1 MAIFSEIASLIPTL
15 GERLD
20 EGACLEQAVTLMTE
34 MTDAEVV
41 AILRESV
48 AVSRSADQ
56 IRVVAAGLIAE
67 RSTREVGHSGLAQS
81 QGHGS
86 PEKLVQHLTGSTRSE
101 AARDVRVGRGLLDG
115 EGESGGGAD
124 AGPADAG
131 ADGGAG
137 DAGGAGTSGGEG
149 AAGASFSEQVPPVW
163 HAPLREAMRSG
174 VLTSAQ
180 YDAIRSGLGEPP
192 APAADGLSAE
202 EFAAIERAVRDAWSA
217 AAEQLVREAAER
229 TTEELGGAARM
240 LRDLLDPEGAEARF
254 LARYEKRMFRTYRDA
269 DGVLRASI
277 AFEDEG
283 GAFVTAMLDAALR
296 PRRGGPRFVDADEQE
311 RAADLTADSRT
322 NDQLAYD
329 LLLDVLRS
337 GVLADAE
344 SVFGTR
350 QAGVRLVQV
359 IDASGTR
366 VPVAHTEDHLN
377 SFPAGV
383 AAQRM
388 CDSGFAPVTVDSCGN
403 PLDAGREQRL
413 FTPKQR
419 IALAIRDG
427 GCRWRGC
434 DRPASYCEAHHIDE
448 WAADRGRTDIDRG
461 ILLCRF
467 HHMNLHHGRW
477 RITRDG
483 KSDFMLHHRE
493 GESYALRQRAALA
506 YAWSGIDPPPS
517 RFRPA
522 A

>member
-20 EGACLEQAVTLMTE
+20 EGACLEQAVALMTE
-34 MTDAEVV
+34 MTDAEIV

-67 RSTREVGHSGLAQS
+67 RSTREAGHSGLAQS

-115 EGESGGGAD
+115 
-124 AGPADAG
+124 GPADAG
-131 ADGGAG
+131 ADNGAG
-137 DAGGAGTSGGEG
+137 VAESAGASGGEG
-149 AAGASFSEQVPPVW
+149 AAGASGSEQLPPAW

-174 VLTSAQ
+174 ALTSAQ
-180 YDAIRSGLGEPP
+180 YDAIRRGLGEPP
-192 APAADGLSAE
+192 VPAAGGLSAE

-217 AAEQLVREAAER
+217 AAEQLVCEAAER

-296 PRRGGPRFVDADEQE
+296 PRRGGPRFVDPDEQE

-359 IDASGTR
+359 VDASGTR
-366 VPVAHTEDHLN
+366 APVAHTEDHLS

-383 AAQRM
+383 AGQHM
-388 CDSGFAPVTVDSCGN
+388 CDSGFVPVTVDSCGN
-403 PLDAGREQRL
+403 PLDVGREQRL

-467 HHMNLHHGRW
+467 HHMQLHHGGW

-483 KSDFMLHHRE
+483 RSDFMLHHRE
-493 GESYALRQRAALA
+493 GERYVLHQRAALA
-506 YAWSGIDPPPS
+506 YAWSGIDPPPN

>member
-20 EGACLEQAVTLMTE
+20 GGACLEQAVALMTG

-48 AVSRSADQ
+48 EVSRTTDQ
-56 IRVVAAGLIAE
+56 IRVAAAGLIAE
-67 RSTREVGHSGLAQS
+67 RSTRETGHSGLAQS
-81 QGHGS
+81 RGHGS

-115 EGESGGGAD
+115 EGEGGTGM
-124 AGPADAG
+124 DAG
-131 ADGGAG
+131 AGSDGTTDTDTGAVEG
-137 DAGGAGTSGGEG
+137 SEG
-149 AAGASFSEQVPPVW
+149 AVGVSGSEQASVAW
-163 HAPLREAMRSG
+163 HSPLRDAMRSG
-174 VLTSAQ
+174 ALTSAQ
-180 YDAIRSGLGEPP
+180 YDAIRRGLGEPP
-192 APAADGLSAE
+192 VPAAVGLSAE
-202 EFAAIERAVRDAWSA
+202 EFAAIESAVREAWSA
-217 AAEQLVREAAER
+217 AADQLVREATER

-269 DGVLRASI
+269 DGVLRASV

-296 PRRGGPRFVDADEQE
+296 PRRGGPRFVDADERE

-350 QAGVRLVQV
+350 QVGVRLVQV
-359 IDASGTR
+359 VDASGTR
-366 VPVAHTEDHLN
+366 APVAHTEDHLN

-383 AAQRM
+383 AAQRI
-388 CDSGFAPVTVDSCGN
+388 CDSGFVPVTVDSCGN

-419 IALAIRDG
+419 IALAVRDG

-483 KSDFMLHHRE
+483 KSDFVLHHRE
-493 GESYALRQRAALA
+493 EESYVLRQRAALA
-506 YAWSGIDPPPS
+506 CSWSGIDPPPS